1 MKRIYIFPLFLIIAV
16 SINFLYGINSWTEKE
31 MLVKIQ
37 ASKYLAKDLL
47 ETGVYIYE
55 IGDNY
60 ITGAVTEPI
69 LEKIASRGYQYEIL
83 IPDMVKYH
91 EAIAPGENFAQ
102 LHSYQE
108 IVDTFNIIAQNN
120 PNLVHLDTIGYSVA
134 NRLLLAMKIT
144 DNPNI
149 DEHEPRII
157 WDGATHGN
165 ENIGTDVCLHLIR
178 YLLQNYWINPTVANW
193 VNTREIWIIPIVN
206 PDGMV
211 ARVRTN
217 NNGADLNRDYGY
229 IWDTGWGSPAPWSQ
243 PEIIAIRN
251 FAQQAPFVMWTS
263 YHSGTTAAMWPWG
276 YSTMAPYDSIIM
288 AYLCQRYSYHT
299 SLPAFQICRGLYEVH
314 GSSADYGYGS
324 EGAIMI
330 CPEICSP
337 WIPDTTQIPNICQT
351 NLNANLELIN
361 RCDDGIRGRVYD
373 SITGEPV
380 KAIVEMQPPAFPIYT
395 DTQGYYF
402 RYAHQGTYSIKV
414 TANGYAVKTI
424 PNIQVPTDSFTI
436 CDISLVRDTTI
447 PLFAYKCISCDIKDP
462 ASHTNQSL
470 TCFALGRP
478 DNRRFSLGV
487 RGWAIF
493 DMQRPIINGPG
504 YDFTV
509 YEGDADPE
517 ACSIY
522 VSNNWNGPWSFC
534 GFDTGTSYFDLSATG
549 VGMAR
554 YIRIADDGDGTN
566 NATGGFDIDAIE
578 AVIANVPAFS
588 LVNQTIY
595 DSTGNNN
602 GRFDAGENIELV
614 LSLRNLGR
622 RPAYS
627 VIGTLSEND
636 PYIIISDST
645 GMFGDI
651 LSDSTRNNNLDRFA
665 LSANPNTPTEHIV
678 NFVLRLNGTGYSDS
692 VLFSIPVGEFII
704 TDPIPDG
711 PREPALY
718 WAYDNVDTMYSNHPD
733 YNWVEIKTIGTR
745 LSYAHNDQVKLL
757 DLPAAFGPWKFYG
770 NRYTQVSI
778 SADGWVALGFDTTR
792 HYANTGIPDPAL
804 PNGYVALNWDDLNPT
819 NTGSGGIYYYHDIM
833 QGSFIIEYD
842 SVRYYN
848 PSTVYDKF
856 ELIIYDTTT
865 APASGNNIIVA
876 QYMTANRY
884 ESSTIGIE
892 DSTGTIGIQC
902 LYNEVR
908 HRGCAPWTQGK
919 AIKYTTDA
927 PIQAIADLNKTAIQ
941 HFMKIYPNPFRNQVS
956 INVTGFGKL
965 NIYDINGRLV
975 KSFANPQSPN
985 PNQQLI
991 WDGKDNLG
999 KKLPTGIYF
1008 AKLETNIPTLHKIVL
1023 TR

>member
-1 MKRIYIFPLFLIIAV
+1 
-16 SINFLYGINSWTEKE
+16 
-31 MLVKIQ
+31 
-37 ASKYLAKDLL
+37 
-47 ETGVYIYE
+47 
-55 IGDNY
+55 
-60 ITGAVTEPI
+60 
-69 LEKIASRGYQYEIL
+69 
-83 IPDMVKYH
+83 
-91 EAIAPGENFAQ
+91 
-102 LHSYQE
+102 
-108 IVDTFNIIAQNN
+108 
-120 PNLVHLDTIGYSVA
+120 
-134 NRLLLAMKIT
+134 
-144 DNPNI
+144 
-149 DEHEPRII
+149 
-157 WDGATHGN
+157 
-165 ENIGTDVCLHLIR
+165 
-178 YLLQNYWINPTVANW
+178 
-193 VNTREIWIIPIVN
+193 
-206 PDGMV
+206 
-211 ARVRTN
+211 
-217 NNGADLNRDYGY
+217 
-229 IWDTGWGSPAPWSQ
+229 
-243 PEIIAIRN
+243 
-251 FAQQAPFVMWTS
+251 
-263 YHSGTTAAMWPWG
+263 
-276 YSTMAPYDSIIM
+276 
-288 AYLCQRYSYHT
+288 
-299 SLPAFQICRGLYEVH
+299 
-314 GSSADYGYGS
+314 
-324 EGAIMI
+324 
-330 CPEICSP
+330 
-337 WIPDTTQIPNICQT
+337 
-351 NLNANLELIN
+351 
-361 RCDDGIRGRVYD
+361 
-373 SITGEPV
+373 
-380 KAIVEMQPPAFPIYT
+380 
-395 DTQGYYF
+395 
-402 RYAHQGTYSIKV
+402 
-414 TANGYAVKTI
+414 
-424 PNIQVPTDSFTI
+424 
-436 CDISLVRDTTI
+436 
-447 PLFAYKCISCDIKDP
+447 
-462 ASHTNQSL
+462 
-470 TCFALGRP
+470 
-478 DNRRFSLGV
+478 
-487 RGWAIF
+487 
-493 DMQRPIINGPG
+493 
-504 YDFTV
+504 
-509 YEGDADPE
+509 
-517 ACSIY
+517 
-522 VSNNWNGPWSFC
+522 
-534 GFDTGTSYFDLSATG
+534 
-549 VGMAR
+549 MAR